1 MTFAFIRWE
10 ESTIF
15 VDSNWTEEN
24 FFDAVNSIITTYQ
37 DKTIHVIYE
46 ERTTDVLVEEA
57 LKMIESCPE
66 KVRLLLS
73 SEEKVLR
80 SYEELEEL
88 NDYLLRW
95 DKKNNQYDT
104 R

>member
-1 MTFAFIRWE
+1 
-10 ESTIF
+10 
-15 VDSNWTEEN
+15 
-24 FFDAVNSIITTYQ
+24 
-37 DKTIHVIYE
+37 
-46 ERTTDVLVEEA
+46 
-57 LKMIESCPE
+57 MIESCPE